1 MLGNNVLA
9 WIASFALALI
19 WLRLNNFA
27 ARRGWIGS
35 DLSRKIIHIGTGP
48 IFVLSWLL
56 FTDTAEARWLAAL
69 IPLAITA
76 QFALVGLGVMGDSD
90 AVKSMSRS
98 GDRRELL
105 RGPLYYGIAFV
116 IITLVFWKESPVGI
130 IALMLLCGGDGLADI
145 VGRRVRSL
153 ALPWSKCKTLAGS
166 IAMFTG
172 GWVFSLLVVGIYQ
185 AAGIYQSSMGS
196 VIGSVTW
203 IALLGALVESLPV
216 SDLDNLSVPLAAVAL
231 GALLFY

>member
-27 ARRGWIGS
+27 AKRGWIGS

-76 QFALVGLGVMGDSD
+76 QFVLIGLGVMGDAD

-145 VGRRVRSL
+145 VGRRVPSL
-153 ALPWSKCKTLAGS
+153 ALPWSKGKTLAGS
-166 IAMFTG
+166 IAMFAG
-172 GWVFSLLVVGIYQ
+172 GLVFSVLVVGIYQ
-185 AAGIYQSSMGS
+185 AVGVFQSSLGS
-196 VIGSVTW
+196 IIGSLTW

-231 GALLFY
+231 GALLL